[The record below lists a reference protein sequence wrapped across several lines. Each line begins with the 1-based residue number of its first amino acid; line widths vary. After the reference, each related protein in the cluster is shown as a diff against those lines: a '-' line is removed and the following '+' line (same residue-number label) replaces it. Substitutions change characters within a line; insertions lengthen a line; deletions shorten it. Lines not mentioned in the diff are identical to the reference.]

1 MKLTSKYSKNFLA
14 ETILLWFYE
23 VLPLKTNFYNIFLN
37 IMVVCIVLNDGI
49 FLLFMAYLS
58 QDEAKNY
65 TYYFTPE
72 FLQ

>member
-1 MKLTSKYSKNFLA
+1 
-14 ETILLWFYE
+14 
-23 VLPLKTNFYNIFLN
+23 
-37 IMVVCIVLNDGI
+37 MVVCIVLNDGI

-72 FLQ
+72 FLQWNLKKIINGKKNIEK